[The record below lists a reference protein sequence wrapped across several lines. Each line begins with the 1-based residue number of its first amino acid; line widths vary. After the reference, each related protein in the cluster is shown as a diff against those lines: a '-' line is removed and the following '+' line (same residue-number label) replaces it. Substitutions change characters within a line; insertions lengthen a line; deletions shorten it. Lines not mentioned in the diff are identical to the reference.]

1 MSKRKAIPDVMSQ
14 LQGLGAPP
22 ASAPVDPIPAPVEEV
37 APPVTRDVTPVA
49 VAAPTPPSSRAS
61 ARPRSAKNRT
71 PKSRLVGRATYDIGQ
86 ELKEA
91 LHRES
96 IDLGVPA
103 SQLAKYLLLYAW
115 DFYLNEEIPAPTLL
129 RSDSPKFRN
138 TIDFE

>member
-22 ASAPVDPIPAPVEEV
+22 ASTPEPVEEA
-37 APPVTRDVTPVA
+37 APPVAREATPVA
-49 VAAPTPPSSRAS
+49 VAAPPSSRAP

-96 IDLGVPA
+96 VDLGVPA

-115 DFYLNEEIPAPTLL
+115 DFYLNEDIPAPTLL

>member
-14 LQGLGAPP
+14 LQGLGGPP
-22 ASAPVDPIPAPVEEV
+22 PAPVEEV
-37 APPVTRDVTPVA
+37 VEEAVQAVTPAPAPPPGRGLPTKSGTTRL
-49 VAAPTPPSSRAS
+49 
-61 ARPRSAKNRT
+61 RSAKNKT

-96 IDLGVPA
+96 VELGVPA

-115 DFYLNEEIPAPTLL
+115 DFYLKEEIPAPSLS

-138 TIDFE
+138 TVDFE

>member
-1 MSKRKAIPDVMSQ
+1 MSKRKSIPDVMSQ

-22 ASAPVDPIPAPVEEV
+22 PAPVEEIV
-37 APPVTRDVTPVA
+37 EEVAQPIAPAPAPP
-49 VAAPTPPSSRAS
+49 SRALPTKS
-61 ARPRSAKNRT
+61 GTTRLRSAKNKT

-91 LHRES
+91 LLRES
-96 IDLGVPA
+96 IELGVPA

-115 DFYLNEEIPAPTLL
+115 DFYLKEDIPAPSLV

>member
-1 MSKRKAIPDVMSQ
+1 MSKRKSIPDVMSQ

-22 ASAPVDPIPAPVEEV
+22 PAPVEKPVEEVVQSV
-37 APPVTRDVTPVA
+37 AP
-49 VAAPTPPSSRAS
+49 APAPPPSRALPTKS
-61 ARPRSAKNRT
+61 GTTRLRAAKNKT

-96 IDLGVPA
+96 VELGVPA

-115 DFYLNEEIPAPTLL
+115 DFYLNEDIPAPTLL

>member
-14 LQGLGAPP
+14 LQGLGALP
-22 ASAPVDPIPAPVEEV
+22 SAPIDPPPTPIEEA
-37 APPVTRDVTPVA
+37 APPVARDATPVA
-49 VAAPTPPSSRAS
+49 VAAPAPPSNRAP

-96 IDLGVPA
+96 VDLGVPA

-115 DFYLNEEIPAPTLL
+115 DFYLNEDIPAPTLL

>member
-22 ASAPVDPIPAPVEEV
+22 EPEPVVVQTAVSPPTTPAPVL
-37 APPVTRDVTPVA
+37 PHR
-49 VAAPTPPSSRAS
+49 RKS
-61 ARPRSAKNRT
+61 ARLRPAKNKT

-91 LHRES
+91 IYSES
-96 IDLGVPA
+96 VDLGVPA

-115 DFYLNEEIPAPTLL
+115 DSYINEGIPAPTLV
-129 RSDSPKFRN
+129 RSGSPKFRN